1 MRMSESNFYKQLR
14 TNTPEVLWT
23 RIENRH
29 GGGIPDLNG
38 LYDGRDFWVELKITT
53 TNKVRLSPTQI
64 SWHYNRGL
72 YDGRSFILVKNTK
85 TKEIKLFNNTD
96 VRKLALEGFQSNSLI
111 ILRAPYDW
119 KLLVRQF

>member
-1 MRMSESNFYKQLR
+1 MSESNFYKQLR

-23 RIENRH
+23 RIENKH

-111 ILRAPYDW
+111 TLKAPYDW
-119 KLLVRQF
+119 LSLVRQF

>member
-1 MRMSESNFYKQLR
+1 MSESNFYKQLR
-14 TNTPEVLWT
+14 INTPEVLWT

-96 VRKLALEGFQSNSLI
+96 VRKLALEGFQLNSLI
-111 ILRAPYDW
+111 TLKAPYDW
-119 KLLVRQF
+119 LSLVRQF

>member
-1 MRMSESNFYKQLR
+1 MSESNFYKQLR
-14 TNTPEVLWT
+14 VNTPEVLWT

-53 TNKVRLSPTQI
+53 TNKVRLSSTQI

-72 YDGRSFILVKNTK
+72 YGGRSFILVKNTK

>member
-1 MRMSESNFYKQLR
+1 MSESNFYKQLR

-85 TKEIKLFNNTD
+85 TKEIKLFNNTN

-111 ILRAPYDW
+111 TLKAPYDW
-119 KLLVRQF
+119 LSLVRQF

>member
-1 MRMSESNFYKQLR
+1 MSESNFYKQLR
-14 TNTPEVLWT
+14 VNTPEVLWT

-53 TNKVRLSPTQI
+53 TNKVRLSPAQI

-72 YDGRSFILVKNTK
+72 YGGRSFILVKNTK

>member
-1 MRMSESNFYKQLR
+1 MSESNFYKQLR
-14 TNTPEVLWT
+14 INTPEVLWT

-72 YDGRSFILVKNTK
+72 YGGRSFILVKNTK
-85 TKEIKLFNNTD
+85 TKEIKLFNNTG

>member
-1 MRMSESNFYKQLR
+1 MSESNFYKQLR
-14 TNTPEVLWT
+14 VNTPEVLWT

-72 YDGRSFILVKNTK
+72 YGGRSFILVKNTE

>member
-1 MRMSESNFYKQLR
+1 MSESNFYKQLR
-14 TNTPEVLWT
+14 VNTPEVLWT

-72 YDGRSFILVKNTK
+72 YGGRSFILVKNTK
-85 TKEIKLFNNTD
+85 IKEIKLFNNTD

>member
-1 MRMSESNFYKQLR
+1 M
-14 TNTPEVLWT
+14 LWT

-111 ILRAPYDW
+111 TLKAPYDW
-119 KLLVRQF
+119 LSLVRQF

>member
-1 MRMSESNFYKQLR
+1 VSESNFYKQLR
-14 TNTPEVLWT
+14 INTPEVLWT

-72 YDGRSFILVKNTK
+72 YGGRSFILVKNTK

-111 ILRAPYDW
+111 ILKAPYDW

>member
-1 MRMSESNFYKQLR
+1 MSESNFYKQLR
-14 TNTPEVLWT
+14 INTPEVLWT

-53 TNKVRLSPTQI
+53 INKVRLSPTQI

-72 YDGRSFILVKNTK
+72 YGGRSFILVKNTK